1 MIYFKCPDKSSQR
14 SEIMGDSTRKNVYNI
29 VQVDTL
35 KKGPPLKA
43 KVFGA
48 KVFENLLAGSNYDRF

>member
-1 MIYFKCPDKSSQR
+1 
-14 SEIMGDSTRKNVYNI
+14 MGDSTRKNVYNI

-35 KKGPPLKA
+35 KKGPPLKD

-48 KVFENLLAGSNYDRF
+48 KVFENVLTGSNYDRF